1 MLTGQKVV
9 LREKRISDA
18 ANDYAWRCDADL
30 TRLDAVSPI
39 TMSYRE
45 YMAYYA
51 DELQST
57 NRKRRRFAIDSLDD
71 GKHIGNCMYYDIDK
85 GRRQAEL
92 GIMIGEREYWGK
104 GYGTDAVT
112 TLVCHIFKETN
123 IDRIYLNTLEWN
135 VRAQRCFEKCGFIA
149 CGRVT
154 RRGNDFMVME
164 LHRSWLK
171 SIEDNG
177 TPTPQ
182 SADNKACL
190 PPTT

>member
-1 MLTGQKVV
+1 MLIGEKVV
-9 LREKRISDA
+9 LREKRIGDA
-18 ANDYAWRCDADL
+18 AKDYAWRCDADL
-30 TRLDAVSPI
+30 ARLDAVLPL
-39 TMSYRE
+39 TMSYGE
-45 YMAYYA
+45 YVDYYA
-51 DELQST
+51 GELKST
-57 NRKRRRFAIDSLDD
+57 DRRRRRFAIDSLDN

-112 TLVCHIFKETN
+112 TVVCHIFKETN

-135 VRAQRCFEKCGFIA
+135 VRAQRCFRKCGFIA

-154 RRGNDFMVME
+154 RRGNDFIVME

-171 SIEDNG
+171 PIEGN
-177 TPTPQ
+177 TTLTPQ
-182 SADNKACL
+182 GADNRAHL
-190 PPTT
+190 PPTP

>member
-1 MLTGQKVV
+1 MLIGQKVV
-9 LREKRISDA
+9 LREKRIGDA
-18 ANDYAWRCDADL
+18 ANDYAWRRDADL
-30 TRLDAVSPI
+30 AHLDAVLPV

-51 DELQST
+51 DELRHP
-57 NRKRRRFAIDSLDD
+57 NRRRCRFAIDSLDD
-71 GKHIGNCMYYDIDK
+71 GKHIGNCMYYDIDES
-85 GRRQAEL
+85 RRQAEL
-92 GIMIGEREYWGK
+92 GIMIGERKYWGE

-112 TLVCHIFKETN
+112 TVVCHIFKETN

-135 VRAQRCFEKCGFIA
+135 VRAQRCFRKCGFIA

-154 RRGNDFMVME
+154 RRGNDFIVME

-171 SIEDNG
+171 SIEDNA
-177 TPTPQ
+177 TLTPQ
-182 SADNKACL
+182 SADIKAQL

>member
-1 MLTGQKVV
+1 MLIGQKVV

-18 ANDYAWRCDADL
+18 ATDYAWRCDADL
-30 TRLDAVSPI
+30 ARLDAVLPI
-39 TMSYRE
+39 TMPYRE
-45 YMAYYA
+45 FMAYCA

-57 NRKRRRFAIDSLDD
+57 NRWRRRFAIDSLDAS
-71 GKHIGNCMYYDIDK
+71 KHIGNCMLYDIDEH
-85 GRRQAEL
+85 RRQEAL

-112 TLVCHIFKETN
+112 TLVSHIFKETN

-135 VRAQRCFEKCGFIA
+135 VRAQRCFRKCGFIA
-149 CGRVT
+149 CGRVIK
-154 RRGNDFMVME
+154 RGNDFIVME

-171 SIEDNG
+171 SIEDNA
-177 TPTPQ
+177 TLTPQ
-182 SADNKACL
+182 SADNKTYL

>member
-1 MLTGQKVV
+1 VLTGQKVV